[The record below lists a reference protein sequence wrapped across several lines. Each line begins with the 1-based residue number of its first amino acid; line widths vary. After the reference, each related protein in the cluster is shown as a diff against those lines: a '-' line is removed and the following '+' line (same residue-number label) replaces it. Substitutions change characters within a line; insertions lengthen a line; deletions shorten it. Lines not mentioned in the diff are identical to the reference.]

1 MSIESNKLD
10 NIHTE
15 TAVLDKPCKFCKVLE
30 LDDALYGGEIKNNGN
45 RGPFVDFGEIVET
58 KQDRVVN
65 SGWRVAMAIKA
76 MSFLTPNNDVDAPK
90 TVTKTELRL
99 SYLRRDELPD
109 LQAIGDTAS
118 TGCKKWGDEREGEK
132 DRDDESEEQSIME
145 HEIEDMNAD
154 LKDGNKDST
163 KAAQFANTE
172 AQTSK
177 ADLVITEMI
186 YKLREYGADNDRPQ
200 RTWLDALYVFF
211 TIQY

>member
-118 TGCKKWGDEREGEK
+118 TG
-132 DRDDESEEQSIME
+132 DDESEEQSIME